1 MSVPIEVWVKTRTN
15 EIWKTGA
22 VSKDALKKTLINE
35 RPGDELQI
43 RQIINITKSNSKVPP
58 PAQCNQQK
66 KSPEKCA
73 TKITA
78 KSKTKS
84 ESSYAQVNKPCME
97 TQAGQ
102 DPPSKKTPKK
112 GSCSTAIQKIPI
124 RANVPDISQQSVLL
138 EKRSTAASIPT
149 SPDFEEVRNAVLCCP
164 PTIKDSNQAIPQYS
178 LLGSR
183 IDGHGETG
191 QDPRI
196 FLNTNVPFSAF
207 VCGLQGSGKSH
218 TVSCMIENFL
228 IPFPMLGVLHRPLS
242 ALAFHYAEHTSS
254 STFRPSELAACLSI
268 ELPFLEDLIFQ
279 DPRCVPLMSVNQDQT
294 PPLYISQVTNILRQ
308 MSATG
313 TGEFEYASFRQRL
326 RDAEFDRK
334 QRAYLDQRLDLLESF
349 LDLSGKSRQPEF
361 TGGQL
366 TVIDLSCPFM
376 DDNTACVL
384 FRAAMSMFLDS
395 EGSPG
400 KVIVVD
406 EAHKFMRDT
415 PAAKDL
421 TEALLSPQF
430 RRS

>member
-1 MSVPIEVWVKTRTN
+1 M
-15 EIWKTGA
+15 
-22 VSKDALKKTLINE
+22 
-35 RPGDELQI
+35 
-43 RQIINITKSNSKVPP
+43 
-58 PAQCNQQK
+58 
-66 KSPEKCA
+66 
-73 TKITA
+73 
-78 KSKTKS
+78 
-84 ESSYAQVNKPCME
+84 
-97 TQAGQ
+97 
-102 DPPSKKTPKK
+102 
-112 GSCSTAIQKIPI
+112 
-124 RANVPDISQQSVLL
+124 L
-138 EKRSTAASIPT
+138 EKRSTAASIST

-218 TVSCMIENFL
+218 TVSCMIGETEKVARYDLSTNQGIENFL

-254 STFRPSELAACLSI
+254 STFRPSELAFVANFADKFSGYSRAPSVVVLVSPSSYPSLKTSYSRIPGVCVR
-268 ELPFLEDLIFQ
+268 PFKIH
-279 DPRCVPLMSVNQDQT
+279 PRTLTIGMMLALMSVNQDQT
-294 PPLYISQVTNILRQ
+294 PPLYISQVTKILRQ

-384 FRAAMSMFLDS
+384 FRVAMSMFLDS

-406 EAHKFMRDT
+406 EAHKVSVT
-415 PAAKDL
+415 QS
-421 TEALLSPQF
+421 TS
-430 RRS
+430 RRPKS